1 MIISQK
7 MFFLILFLATISY
20 SSQLIAESELV
31 DFVVAGSNYD
41 YRTDFTGGEK
51 TIGIKRL
58 LNGLE
63 DDDDKWQL
71 YYFCAKAKG
80 ANKKNCGSWVD
91 GVSFL
96 FLCLIELAGFQ
107 KGNKIKG
114 EVTLK
119 ATLKGKNVVLGP
131 VFVRDAGRYAS
142 IFEDS
147 KQQTSVVQ
155 VRVRPPAPLH
165 G

>member
-1 MIISQK
+1 

-91 GVSFL
+91 G
-96 FLCLIELAGFQ
+96 